1 MHCGG
6 YLAHLGLSAQDLS
19 IDQKWMEGVYSKT
32 PINSLKWNILI
43 AIICSQF
50 QLVIC
55 GSPLG
60 FETLIAIYHYKS
72 PPFFLIFLQW
82 LIFPVCNH
90 LASTRN
96 KDNSIPVLPMQ
107 NLRLLMVVNYIV
119 SFTVSCSIFLWKKI
133 WISAHFIAGMRSSC
147 PQKIFLWQLC

>member
-6 YLAHLGLSAQDLS
+6 YLARLGLAAQDLS
-19 IDQKWMEGVYSKT
+19 TDQKWMEGVYSKT

-50 QLVIC
+50 QSVIC

-72 PPFFLIFLQW
+72 PPFFLNFFTMVN
-82 LIFPVCNH
+82 FPS
-90 LASTRN
+90 L
-96 KDNSIPVLPMQ
+96 
-107 NLRLLMVVNYIV
+107 
-119 SFTVSCSIFLWKKI
+119 
-133 WISAHFIAGMRSSC
+133 
-147 PQKIFLWQLC
+147 